1 MQEKIVEFTKN
12 EHSTIWSIIAVGIV
26 IVMLFCNKKVRLNK
40 LLKEQMAVFKN
51 DKNKKIS
58 VWDIFCFVIF
68 PIVLAMILVYA
79 LDKPIYKQ
87 LANTLTTI
95 FSLVFTI
102 LFGFIAILIG
112 KIDDPNNNGRVR
124 QVVIETFTSI
134 ISSTLLALFG
144 TVAAIVITAAN
155 EGNKILISVLSCGV
169 YSAAFMIV
177 MLILMTTKRIFLIY
191 KQ

>member
-1 MQEKIVEFTKN
+1 M
-12 EHSTIWSIIAVGIV
+12 
-26 IVMLFCNKKVRLNK
+26 
-40 LLKEQMAVFKN
+40 
-51 DKNKKIS
+51 
-58 VWDIFCFVIF
+58 
-68 PIVLAMILVYA
+68 
-79 LDKPIYKQ
+79 
-87 LANTLTTI
+87 
-95 FSLVFTI
+95 
-102 LFGFIAILIG
+102 IG
-112 KIDDPNNNGRVR
+112 KIDDPNNKGKVR
-124 QVVIETFTSI
+124 QVVMETFTSI

>member
-1 MQEKIVEFTKN
+1 MDFIKSW
-12 EHSTIWSIIAVGIV
+12 HSIIWSIIAVGIV
-26 IVMLFCNKKVRLNK
+26 ILMLLCNTKVK
-40 LLKEQMAVFKN
+40 LIELAKEQIAVFRN

-58 VWDIFCFVIF
+58 VWDICCFIIF
-68 PIVLAMILVYA
+68 PIVLAAIFVCA
-79 LDKPIYKQ
+79 LGKPIDKQ

-112 KIDDPNNNGRVR
+112 KIDDPNNKGKVR
-124 QVVIETFTSI
+124 QVVMETFTSI

>member
-51 DKNKKIS
+51 DKNKKIF

-112 KIDDPNNNGRVR
+112 KIDDPNNNGKVR